1 VTERFRRSTPGMMD
15 VDITIDDAKAY
26 TSPWTVTVR
35 FESVSNAD
43 LGEHLCAV
51 ASVDAGK

>member
-1 VTERFRRSTPGMMD
+1 MN
-15 VDITIDDAKAY
+15 VDITIDDPKAY

-35 FESVSNAD
+35 FESVPNAD

-51 ASVDAGK
+51 ASAGDGK